1 MDSIFSVED
10 LKFSYSFGTVNI
22 EALQGVSMNL
32 QKGKFYCLSGPSGSG
47 KTTFLN
53 LLGLIEDVQG
63 GDIEFQ
69 GKKFKSITEQ
79 EKNYIRR
86 NQIGFIFQHF
96 NLFPVLSA
104 EENIEFFL
112 VRQGVK
118 KAERK
123 KLVDKALKDVGLWD
137 HRGKRPLEMS
147 GGQRQRVAVARALTK
162 RPLVIIGDEPTAS
175 LDQKTGKEIVNLLK
189 NLSDEYG
196 ASIILSSHDTM
207 VHEFAEELVI
217 LKDGRLA
224 S

>member
-1 MDSIFSVED
+1 MSTIFSCQD
-10 LKFSYSFGTVNI
+10 LTFSYSFGNINI
-22 EALQGVSMNL
+22 EALRGVSMDF

-53 LLGLIEDVQG
+53 VLGLIEDIQG
-63 GDIEFQ
+63 GDIEFE
-69 GKKFKSITEQ
+69 GKRFRNLTE
-79 EKNYIRR
+79 EDKNYIRR
-86 NQIGFIFQHF
+86 NQVGFIFQHF

-112 VRQGVK
+112 VRQGVPK
-118 KAERK
+118 KERTE
-123 KLVDKALKDVGLWD
+123 LVHKALKDVGLWD
-137 HRGKRPLEMS
+137 HRDKRPLEMS

-196 ASIILSSHDTM
+196 SSIILSSHDTM

-217 LKDGRLA
+217 LKDGRLT
-224 S
+224 

>member
-1 MDSIFSVED
+1 MDF
-10 LKFSYSFGTVNI
+10 
-22 EALQGVSMNL
+22 

-53 LLGLIEDVQG
+53 VLGLIEDIQG
-63 GDIEFQ
+63 GDIEFE
-69 GKKFKSITEQ
+69 GKRFKNLKE
-79 EKNYIRR
+79 EDKNYIRR
-86 NQIGFIFQHF
+86 NQVGFIFQHF

-112 VRQGVK
+112 VRQGVPK
-118 KAERK
+118 KERTE
-123 KLVDKALKDVGLWD
+123 LVHKALKDVGLWD
-137 HRGKRPLEMS
+137 HRDKRPLEMS

-217 LKDGRLA
+217 LKDGRLT
-224 S
+224 

>member
-1 MDSIFSVED
+1 MDF
-10 LKFSYSFGTVNI
+10 
-22 EALQGVSMNL
+22 

-53 LLGLIEDVQG
+53 VLGLIEDIQG
-63 GDIEFQ
+63 GDIEFE
-69 GKKFKSITEQ
+69 GKRFRNLKE
-79 EKNYIRR
+79 EDKNYIRR
-86 NQIGFIFQHF
+86 NQVGFIFQHF

-112 VRQGVK
+112 VRQGVPK
-118 KAERK
+118 KERK
-123 KLVDKALKDVGLWD
+123 DLVHKALKDVGLWD
-137 HRGKRPLEMS
+137 HRDKRPLEMS

-196 ASIILSSHDTM
+196 SSIILSSHDTM

-217 LKDGRLA
+217 LKDGRLT
-224 S
+224 

>member
-1 MDSIFSVED
+1 MDF
-10 LKFSYSFGTVNI
+10 
-22 EALQGVSMNL
+22 

-53 LLGLIEDVQG
+53 VLGLIEDIQG
-63 GDIEFQ
+63 GDIEFE
-69 GKKFKSITEQ
+69 GKRFRNLKE
-79 EKNYIRR
+79 EDKNYIRR
-86 NQIGFIFQHF
+86 NQVGFIFQHF

-112 VRQGVK
+112 VRQGVPK
-118 KAERK
+118 KERK
-123 KLVDKALKDVGLWD
+123 ELVHKALKDVGLWD
-137 HRGKRPLEMS
+137 HRDKRPLEMS

-196 ASIILSSHDTM
+196 SSIILSSHDTM

-217 LKDGRLA
+217 LKDGRLT
-224 S
+224 